1 MRNFIVKP
9 LIGGYTQTLVTYALY
24 YLREA
29 ESLFGPETTDY
40 VYGGIELING
50 PSGVSYPYSNFVV
63 IQLSTDTATDFDL
76 GIYQIAHEVIHV
88 LFADGKESTSNLE
101 EGLAIYF
108 SILVTHRDTNSGVLA
123 NSLSSSSKY
132 FHSYELV
139 RKLLEIRP
147 TAIIELRKIQPVLG
161 KITENDFLQA
171 NLNIPEDLIK
181 ELLGPID

>member
-9 LIGGYTQTLVTYALY
+9 LIGGFTQTLVTYALY

-29 ESLFGPETTDY
+29 ESLFGPGTIDY

-50 PSGVSYPYSNFVV
+50 PSGFSYPYSNFVV
-63 IQLSTDTATDFDL
+63 IQLSTDTATDFNH
-76 GIYQIAHEVIHV
+76 GIYQLAHEVIHV
-88 LFADGKESTSNLE
+88 LFANGKESTSNLE

-108 SILVTHRDTNSGVLA
+108 SILVTPRDTNSGVLA
-123 NSLSSSSKY
+123 NCLCASSKY

-161 KITENDFLQA
+161 KITEKNFLQA

-181 ELLGPID
+181 ELLKPID